1 MTMYNWKA
9 FLDSLDT
16 PGGHIFILLML
27 VGASVAALA
36 NKVPAAEPLAVA
48 AGTAL
53 MVVLRG
59 QKRNNGN

>member
-16 PGGHIFILLML
+16 PGGHIFILVML

-36 NKVPAAEPLAVA
+36 SAVSAAEPLAA
-48 AGTAL
+48 ATFAAL
-53 MVVLRG
+53 MVALRG
-59 QKRNNGN
+59 QKRNNGD